1 MGEPVA
7 FRVFTNIIIHESV
20 HKRVLVIMISTK
32 HRTLQQW
39 ETLQDL
45 IPPISR
51 INFSFSH
58 TAKQDLVW
66 SCLATLSLPR
76 QGIVERLAIFIS
88 P

>member
-39 ETLQDL
+39 ETLQD
-45 IPPISR
+45 
-51 INFSFSH
+51 
-58 TAKQDLVW
+58 
-66 SCLATLSLPR
+66 
-76 QGIVERLAIFIS
+76 
-88 P
+88 